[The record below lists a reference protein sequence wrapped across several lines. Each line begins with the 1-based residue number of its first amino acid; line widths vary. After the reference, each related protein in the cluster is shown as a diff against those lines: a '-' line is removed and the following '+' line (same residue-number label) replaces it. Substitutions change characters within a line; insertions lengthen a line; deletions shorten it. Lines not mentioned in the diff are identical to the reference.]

1 MKNSINIVKFAS
13 YRIAQS
19 SITYLTAD
27 IAITKGVS
35 RNTIRSMI
43 KITVHSAQN

>member
-1 MKNSINIVKFAS
+1 MKNSISNVKFAC
-13 YRIAQS
+13 YKKAQS
-19 SITYLTAD
+19 CITYLTAD

-43 KITVHSAQN
+43 KISVPSAPN